1 MDSLDAM
8 NVLFALEEEFGIS
21 IPDEAANSIK
31 DVRSTVAGVQ
41 RILAEK
47 ARSAGFGG
55 MMEQPARR
63 VVVTGMGIVCALGE
77 GAGACWSALREGR
90 TGIGPI
96 ASVETHEL
104 RFRTGAEV
112 RGFRAE
118 DHFEAA
124 RCDQMDR
131 FAQFAVVAA
140 RQAVSQAGFNL
151 AGETGGRKTPFGDA
165 GARVA
170 VVTGTSMG
178 GQTSLDRGFAAIYK
192 EGRPRPHPLT
202 IPLTMYNAGQAR
214 LRWTWEYCGPALT
227 ISTACASATHA
238 IGQAFWMVRSGTV
251 EAAICGGSEAP
262 FSPGILRAWE
272 AMRVVTPEVCRP
284 FSRDRRGLTLGEG
297 GAMLFLES
305 AERAAERGA
314 KVLGEVIGFGMS
326 ADAGHLTQPTVDGP
340 AGAMRAALNDARIAA
355 ADVEYINAHGTG
367 TVANDETETRAIRQ
381 LFGRSRGKAGD
392 QLDEIHARTCAG
404 RDRSIGGGCD
414 PDGAARG
421 SAAADR
427 ELYGSRPG
435 CDLDVI
441 PNIARRKQVE
451 FALSNSF
458 AFGGLNAVLALRRW
472 EGN

>member
-1 MDSLDAM
+1 
-8 NVLFALEEEFGIS
+8 
-21 IPDEAANSIK
+21 
-31 DVRSTVAGVQ
+31 
-41 RILAEK
+41 
-47 ARSAGFGG
+47 
-55 MMEQPARR
+55 MMAQPARR

-77 GAGACWSALREGR
+77 SAGDCWGALREGR

-96 ASVETHEL
+96 QSVETQGL
-104 RFRTGAEV
+104 RFRNGAEV

-118 DHFEAA
+118 DHFEAT
-124 RCDQMDR
+124 RYDQMDR
-131 FAQFAVVAA
+131 FAQFAVVTA
-140 RQAVSQAGFNL
+140 RQAVSQAGFDP
-151 AGETGGRKTPFGDA
+151 TGGSDGGKTPLGDA
-165 GARVA
+165 SARVA

-202 IPLTMYNAGQAR
+202 IPLTMYNAGASQIAMD
-214 LRWTWEYCGPALT
+214 LGISGPAFT

-297 GAMLFLES
+297 GAMLFLEA

-314 KVLGEVIGFGMS
+314 IVLGEVIGFGMS

-340 AGAMRAALNDARIAA
+340 VRAMRAALNDARIAVTEV
-355 ADVEYINAHGTG
+355 DYINAHGTG
-367 TVANDETETRAIRQ
+367 TVTNDETETRAIRQ
-381 LFGRSRGKAGD
+381 LFGS
-392 QLDEIHARTCAG
+392 HAEKLAISSTKSMHGHAL
-404 RDRSIGGGCD
+404 
-414 PDGAARG
+414 GAAGALEAVATLMALRAG
-421 SAAADR
+421 VLPPTANFTEAD
-427 ELYGSRPG
+427 PA
-435 CDLDVI
+435 CNLDVI
-441 PNIARRKQVE
+441 PNHARRRQVE

-472 EGN
+472 EGI

>member
-1 MDSLDAM
+1 MIA
-8 NVLFALEEEFGIS
+8 
-21 IPDEAANSIK
+21 
-31 DVRSTVAGVQ
+31 
-41 RILAEK
+41 
-47 ARSAGFGG
+47 
-55 MMEQPARR
+55 QPARR

-77 GAGACWSALREGR
+77 GAGECWSALRAGR

-96 ASVETHEL
+96 QSVETEEL
-104 RFRTGAEV
+104 RFRNGAEV

-118 DHFEAA
+118 DHFGAA

-140 RQAVSQAGFNL
+140 RQAVSQAGFEP
-151 AGETGGRKTPFGDA
+151 AGGTGGKTAFGDA
-165 GARVA
+165 SGRVA

-192 EGRPRPHPLT
+192 DGRPRPHPLT
-202 IPLTMYNAGQAR
+202 IPLTMYNAGASQIAMD
-214 LRWTWEYCGPALT
+214 LGISGPAFT

-272 AMRVVTPEVCRP
+272 AMRVMTPEVCRP

-297 GAMLFLES
+297 GAMLFLET
-305 AERAAERGA
+305 AERASERGA

-340 AGAMRAALNDARIAA
+340 VQAMRAALGDAGIAA
-355 ADVEYINAHGTG
+355 ADVGYINAHGTG
-367 TVANDETETRAIRQ
+367 TVTNDETETRAIRQ
-381 LFGRSRGKAGD
+381 LFGS
-392 QLDEIHARTCAG
+392 HAEKLAISSTKSMHGHAL
-404 RDRSIGGGCD
+404 
-414 PDGAARG
+414 GAAG
-421 SAAADR
+421 ALEAVATLMAMGAGVLPPTANFTQADP
-427 ELYGSRPG
+427 S

-441 PNIARRKQVE
+441 PNIARRRQVE

-458 AFGGLNAVLALRRW
+458 AFGGLNAVLALRRR
-472 EGN
+472 EGT